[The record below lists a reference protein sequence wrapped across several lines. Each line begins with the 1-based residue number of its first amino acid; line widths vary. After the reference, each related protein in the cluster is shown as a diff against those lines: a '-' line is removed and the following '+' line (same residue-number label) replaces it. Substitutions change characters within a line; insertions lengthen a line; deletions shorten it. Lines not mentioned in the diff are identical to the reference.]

1 MTPRLVTPYTLY
13 MATNQQSTRQLLEKI
28 PNFPCLYRHTL
39 NANYYGIKKVS
50 GKRKEHSLQTTD
62 RKIAE
67 RKLAEW
73 IKNLDKIDS
82 TAEKTT
88 LKQLLAKFVAS
99 RQGKS
104 DSTKATDA
112 SIAKRFEAEWKHGL
126 DIRISLIKPSHLDE
140 WLAANESRIENTTY
154 NRYCDFLKA
163 LFEIAVVDRMIIESP
178 FEGVKTRWKKPTKP
192 KRFVPTQEQF
202 QAIVANI
209 RGQRFNADANDSAD
223 FVEFLGTAG
232 LGQAEASS
240 LTWGDVDWAQN
251 YLHIKRHKTQA
262 RFQVPIYDWLKPLL
276 TKLET
281 SYASPPAP
289 STNVFKIKDAKKALA
304 AACKRLVF
312 HQFTQRNIRASLIR
326 RLWQSAVDIKLISKW
341 QGHQDG
347 GKLILNT
354 YTEVFGANDDE
365 YIKAELAK
373 VK

>member
-1 MTPRLVTPYTLY
+1 

-39 NANYYGIKKVS
+39 NGSYYAIKKNA

-88 LKQLLAKFVAS
+88 LRQLLAKFVAS
-99 RQGKS
+99 RLGKS

-178 FEGVKTRWKKPTKP
+178 FYGVKTRWKKPTTP

-202 QAIVANI
+202 QAIVADI
-209 RGQRFNADANDSAD
+209 RAQRFNAEAEDSAD
-223 FVEFLGTAG
+223 FVEFEGLAG

-240 LTWGDVDWAQN
+240 LKWGDIDWTRN
-251 YLHIKRHKTQA
+251 VLHIQRRKTSE
-262 RFQVPIYDWLKPLL
+262 RFPVPIYEWLKPLL
-276 TKLET
+276 VRLEKKL
-281 SYASPPAP
+281 ASPPAP
-289 STNVFKIKDAKKALA
+289 STKVFKIKDAKKALA
-304 AACKRLVF
+304 AACKRLGF
-312 HQFTQRNIRASLIR
+312 HPFTQRNIRASLIR